1 MNETCVIYCVFM
13 NRLSLQL
20 TLVFVSLMSGAAF
33 AADAGVEARQV
44 IIGQNISLQ
53 GGKNN
58 YGVEVQAGVQ
68 MMFKEVN
75 RLGGVHG
82 RRITLRTL
90 DDDNQS
96 AKASTNAAALL
107 DDGAFILFGSIEG
120 GPSTAVMKV
129 AAERKVPFFGPM
141 AGSPELR
148 RPAQGMV
155 FPVRAEHREEFRA
168 LVKYGASTGLKRIAF
183 FHADSDT
190 GRLHLENVR
199 LAGAEVKATVEL
211 PIPFKS
217 DISDQQLNAIV
228 EQISAKKIDMILN
241 HGSPATYEKLLR
253 KIRAA
258 DLRLQFL
265 AVNSGS
271 TQLAA
276 DLGPLAAGMIFSQ
289 VIPNPWAR
297 KTQIAREYQA
307 AFQQAYPA
315 REFSYGSFEGYLTA
329 KALVMAL
336 EAAGPKLSREA
347 LTKALLAQKLDLGN
361 FELIY
366 LPGDHA
372 GSTFVD
378 LSIVKRDGR
387 FLQ

>member
-1 MNETCVIYCVFM
+1 MKPLF
-13 NRLSLQL
+13 LQL
-20 TLVFVSLMSGAAF
+20 LMIVLPFLSSGVS
-33 AADAGVEARQV
+33 AADAGVDAQQI

-68 MMFKEVN
+68 MLFKEVN
-75 RLGGVHG
+75 RLGGVRG
-82 RRITLRTL
+82 RSITLRTL

-96 AKASTNAAALL
+96 AKAAANAKALL

-148 RPAQGMV
+148 RPAQSMV

-168 LVKYGASTGLKRIAF
+168 LIKYGASTGLKRVAF

-199 LAGAEVKATVEL
+199 LAAAEFKAAVEL

-228 EQISAKKIDMILN
+228 EQISARKIDMILN
-241 HGSPATYEKLLR
+241 HGSPAIYEKLLR

-258 DLRLQFL
+258 KLRTQFL
-265 AVNSGS
+265 GVNSGS

-276 DLGPLAAGMIFSQ
+276 DLGYLAEGMIFSQ
-289 VIPNPWAR
+289 VVPNPWAR
-297 KTQIAREYQA
+297 KTQIAREYQT
-307 AFQQAYPA
+307 AFQRAYPA
-315 REFSYGSFEGYLTA
+315 RDFSYGSFEGYLTA

-336 EAAGPKLSREA
+336 ESAGPRLSREA
-347 LTKALLAQKLDLGN
+347 FTKALTAQKIDLGN

-366 LPGDHA
+366 APGDHA

-378 LSIVKRDGR
+378 LSMVKRDGK